1 MTFFQGYE
9 QYSIDEKGRVNI
21 PARMR
26 RVLVDEA
33 ANTFIL
39 TRGNDNC
46 VAAYPLNEWKKY
58 MEKISKL
65 NQFDEKNRRFMRSFL
80 KWNIEV
86 TLDRQ
91 NRITIPKSHL
101 EIAEIKKNVIILG
114 QYDHIEFWDPERLAL
129 YEESS
134 DIEIDKLAE
143 QVMLGD

>member
-9 QYSIDEKGRVNI
+9 QYSIDDKGRVNI

-26 RVLVDEA
+26 KMLSTES

-46 VAAYPLNEWKKY
+46 VSAYPLDEWKKY
-58 MEKISKL
+58 MEKISLL

-80 KWNIEV
+80 KWNVEV

-91 NRITIPKSHL
+91 NRISIPKSHL
-101 EIAEIKKNVIILG
+101 ELAQIKKNVVILG
-114 QYDHIEFWDPERLAL
+114 QYDHIEFWDP
-129 YEESS
+129 
-134 DIEIDKLAE
+134 DKLEEYEKNSEIELEELAE
-143 QVMLGD
+143 KVMTGN

>member
-9 QYSIDEKGRVNI
+9 QYSIDDKGRVNI

-26 RVLVDEA
+26 KMLSTES

-46 VAAYPLNEWKKY
+46 VAAYPLDEWKKY
-58 MEKISKL
+58 MERISQL

-91 NRITIPKSHL
+91 NRISIPKSHL
-101 EIAEIKKNVIILG
+101 ELAEIKKNVIILG
-114 QYDHIEFWDPERLAL
+114 QYDHIEFWDP
-129 YEESS
+129 
-134 DIEIDKLAE
+134 DKLEEYEKNSEIALDELAE
-143 QVMLGD
+143 KVMTGN

>member
-9 QYSIDEKGRVNI
+9 QYSIDDKGRVNI

-26 RVLVDEA
+26 KMISTES

-46 VAAYPLNEWKKY
+46 VAAYPLDEWKKY
-58 MEKISKL
+58 MERISQL

-80 KWNIEV
+80 KWNVEV

-91 NRITIPKSHL
+91 NRISIPKSHL
-101 EIAEIKKNVIILG
+101 ELAEIKKNVIILG
-114 QYDHIEFWDPERLAL
+114 QYDHIEFWDP
-129 YEESS
+129 
-134 DIEIDKLAE
+134 DKLEEYEKNSEIALDELAE
-143 QVMLGD
+143 KVMTGN

>member
-9 QYSIDEKGRVNI
+9 QYSIDDKGRVNI

-26 RVLVDEA
+26 KMLSTES

-46 VAAYPLNEWKKY
+46 VSAYPLDEWKKY
-58 MEKISKL
+58 MERISQL

-80 KWNIEV
+80 KWNVEV

-91 NRITIPKSHL
+91 NRISIPKSHL
-101 EIAEIKKNVIILG
+101 ELAEIKKNVVILG
-114 QYDHIEFWDPERLAL
+114 QYDHIEFWDP
-129 YEESS
+129 
-134 DIEIDKLAE
+134 DKLEEYEKNSEIELEELAE
-143 QVMLGD
+143 KVMTGN

>member
-26 RVLVDEA
+26 RVLADEA

-58 MEKISKL
+58 MDKISKL
-65 NQFDEKNRRFMRSFL
+65 NPFDEKNRRFMRSFL

-91 NRITIPKSHL
+91 NRITIPKSHI
-101 EIAEIKKNVIILG
+101 EIADIKKNVVILG
-114 QYDHIEFWDPERLAL
+114 QYDHIEFWDPDRLAQ
-129 YEESS
+129 YEENS